1 MLLQGG
7 KSQRSLLASQQRRA
21 DETKYEI
28 SSGEMR
34 RRFGEVSFIPLDGL
48 GVCFNVV
55 LCDLSRFRLND
66 AEMVLS
72 SADTEFGDIAPF
84 AMQLLAH
91 IYCCT
96 ERRSKAAESQLKALQ
111 LNPFLWDSFAQLC
124 HLGGKVEAGDI
135 FQLSNVKNLSA
146 CLGNNSNSSSP
157 NNLDNISIVNNL
169 PFNNSPK
176 ITPSNIVSLPAPGMV
191 GGGIT
196 PDSIVPTGRLR
207 SVFATTTSSPFSPS
221 FGITPLE
228 ESPFTLYAPTLTDA
242 NEQKAIPKLMQTFRT
257 QVGQIKEAV
266 FSPTSRQTPP
276 RRSTR
281 FLSNNSV
288 KENNK
293 SPNRKFA
300 TPKSPSRKNKPR
312 LSKVNTNKIN
322 IETTEN
328 RLRES
333 SERVSTTT
341 STINA
346 VKQSS
351 EGLMT
356 LMRAIGEAYFQLA
369 QLKCRHA
376 LTLLDEL
383 PPQHHNSPWVQSLI
397 AVAHHELAEYEAA
410 AKHFGIVRAAQPL
423 RTEYLD
429 IYSTCLWHLQR
440 EVELSALARELV
452 SRDRR
457 CATAWLVAGNCF
469 SLHKEHDTAVRF
481 FRRAVQLQ
489 PDRPYSHTLLGHEY
503 VATEET
509 DKALACF
516 RSAVRL
522 DPRHYNAW
530 FGIATVYSKQERFRL
545 AEVHFRKALA
555 IHPDSGVLL
564 CHLGVVL
571 VALGQSK
578 RALETL
584 DRAVAMDPTN
594 PLCCFHRASVLFS
607 AGQLEKA
614 LEELEKL
621 KNFVPKESLVYYLL
635 GKVHNK
641 LGNQHLA
648 LMHFSWATDLDP
660 KGTSGHIKEAFDP
673 ARAENP
679 PDKEFKEF
687 A

>member
-1 MLLQGG
+1 
-7 KSQRSLLASQQRRA
+7 
-21 DETKYEI
+21 
-28 SSGEMR
+28 
-34 RRFGEVSFIPLDGL
+34 
-48 GVCFNVV
+48 
-55 LCDLSRFRLND
+55 
-66 AEMVLS
+66 
-72 SADTEFGDIAPF
+72 
-84 AMQLLAH
+84 MQLLAH

-96 ERRSKAAESQLKALQ
+96 ERRNKAAESQLKALKI
-111 LNPFLWDSFAQLC
+111 NPFLWDSFAQLC
-124 HLGGKVEAGDI
+124 HLGGKVEPDEI

-146 CLGNNSNSSSP
+146 CLGYNSNATLTLSNVENTPLS
-157 NNLDNISIVNNL
+157 
-169 PFNNSPK
+169 FNSPK
-176 ITPSNIVSLPAPGMV
+176 MTPINMTMSTAGICEA
-191 GGGIT
+191 IT
-196 PDSIVPTGRLR
+196 PDSVLPTSRLR
-207 SVFATTTSSPFSPS
+207 SAFAQTTSPFSPS
-221 FGITPLE
+221 FGILPLE
-228 ESPFTLYAPTLTDA
+228 QTPMQYAPTLTDA
-242 NEQKAIPKLMQTFRT
+242 NERKANNFMQPVRNA
-257 QVGQIKEAV
+257 VGQLKEV
-266 FSPTSRQTPP
+266 FSPIQQV

-281 FLSNNSV
+281 FSSNSYSV

-293 SPNRKFA
+293 SPHRKSA
-300 TPKSPSRKNKPR
+300 APKSPSRKNKSR
-312 LSKVNTNKIN
+312 ITKVNPNKIS
-322 IETTEN
+322 IEPAEIN
-328 RLRES
+328 RIKES
-333 SERVSTTT
+333 TERVVTAT
-341 STINA
+341 STCN
-346 VKQSS
+346 VVRQSS

-356 LMRAIGEAYFQLA
+356 LLRAIGEAYLQLA
-369 QLKCRHA
+369 QLKCRKA
-376 LTLLDEL
+376 LVLLDEL

-397 AVAHHELAEYEAA
+397 AVAHHELAEYESA
-410 AKHFGIVRAAQPL
+410 AKHFAIVRVAQPL

-452 SRDRR
+452 NRDRR

-545 AEVHFRKALA
+545 AEVHYRRALA
-555 IHPDSGVLL
+555 IHPESGVLL

-571 VALGQSK
+571 VALGQPK
-578 RALETL
+578 RALDTL

-607 AGQLEKA
+607 ANQLDKA

-621 KNFVPKESLVYYLL
+621 KDLVPKESLVYYLL

-641 LGNQHLA
+641 LGNSHLA

-673 ARAENP
+673 ARADNP
-679 PDKEFKEF
+679 PDTVL
-687 A
+687 